1 MSEHVPTEPAPV
13 VPAATGAGDLVELA
27 DQLDGLSFVL
37 SAGDGPGWRRERD
50 RVVRLLRGVATRA
63 AAPDAPL
70 LVVVGGGS
78 GAGKSTLVNTL
89 AGRRVSPAG
98 VVRPTTRAPVLV
110 CHPDDLAE
118 LTPDDRLLP
127 GLIRVDADRI
137 DQVVGE
143 RTLLVATSTA
153 LPAGIALLDT
163 PDIDSVEHAN
173 RDLADRALDAADV
186 WLWLA
191 TARTYA
197 DEVGMGYLRR
207 AARRQALL
215 ALVLTQVPDAHRDE
229 LLADA
234 TRLLEDHALPP
245 ARRVTIALTEVVDD
259 QLPTALAEPLAGWL
273 AELSALEQ
281 RRSVRRHALEGLVGA
296 VPAEVAELAAA
307 VQVEVDRADRLR
319 GVVAARFGEVAT
331 ELDAELDAGLSLRAE
346 VLDSWRQLVGGSE
359 WLGRMQTTATQLG
372 ALVRDRL
379 GLRPTDRADRIQVE
393 VATELVRVLDRLLDR
408 AHTRTRRDL
417 EADRAGLALLDHDP
431 VLRRTPTDRRADLER
446 LVADW
451 QAATAALL
459 EDVGEPRKRRAQRA
473 TLAINSLATS
483 AILVLFSVSGGLT
496 AGEVGIAA
504 GAAAT
509 SQWVLTQALGK
520 HNVERLLT
528 EMHAD
533 LHRRVAARVELERQP
548 LVDTIERLRPADTI
562 VVALAARQG
571 GRR

>member
-1 MSEHVPTEPAPV
+1 MSEHDPTTPGHGVSLPR
-13 VPAATGAGDLVELA
+13 GAEDLVVLA
-27 DQLDGLSFVL
+27 DRLDRLAFVL
-37 SAGDGPGWRRERD
+37 SAGDGPALRRERD
-50 RVVRLLRGVATRA
+50 RVARLLRGVATRA

-98 VVRPTTRAPVLV
+98 VVRPTTRVPVLV

-118 LTPDDRLLP
+118 LEPDDRLLP
-127 GLIRVDADRI
+127 GLVRVDAHRVE
-137 DQVVGE
+137 QVVGE
-143 RTLLVATSTA
+143 RILLVATSTA
-153 LPAGIALLDT
+153 LPPGIALLDT

-173 RDLADRALDAADV
+173 RELADRALDGADV

-229 LLADA
+229 LLEDA
-234 TRLLEDHALPP
+234 TRLLKAHALPP
-245 ARRVTIALTEVVDD
+245 ARRVTIAHTEVVDD
-259 QLPTALAEPLAGWL
+259 QLPRSLAASLRAWLGELAPL
-273 AELSALEQ
+273 E
-281 RRSVRRHALEGLVGA
+281 RRRAVRVGALEGLVAA
-296 VPAEVAELAAA
+296 VPDEVGDLAAA
-307 VQVEVDRADRLR
+307 VQVEVDHADRLR
-319 GVVAARFGEVAT
+319 GLVAARFGEVGP
-331 ELDAELDAGLSLRAE
+331 ELDAELEAGLSLRAE
-346 VLDSWRQLVGGSE
+346 ILDSWRQLVGGSE
-359 WLGRMQTTATQLG
+359 WLSRVQTTATQLG

-379 GLRPTDRADRIQVE
+379 GLRPMDRADRIQAE
-393 VATELVRVLDRLLDR
+393 VATELVRVLDRLLER
-408 AHTRTRRDL
+408 AQARTRRDL
-417 EADRAGLALLDHDP
+417 EADRAGIALLDHEP
-431 VLRRTPTDRRADLER
+431 GLRAAPTDRRVDLER
-446 LVADW
+446 LIADW
-451 QAATAALL
+451 QAATTALL
-459 EDVGEPRKRRAQRA
+459 EEVGEPRKRRAQRA

-509 SQWVLTQALGK
+509 SQWVLTQVLGK
-520 HNVERLLT
+520 HNVERLLA

-533 LHRRVAARVELERQP
+533 LHRRVAVRVDEERRA
-548 LVDTIERLRPADTI
+548 LVDAIERLRPSDA
-562 VVALAARQG
+562 VVAALAAPLW
-571 GRR
+571 GR